1 MEYIKKAL
9 KNEID
14 KLKNSI
20 DKIRIEI
27 EEKKIIKEDII
38 IQGKE
43 YDNDENKYSYDNI
56 YMKELMK

>member
-27 EEKKIIKEDII
+27 EEKK
-38 IQGKE
+38 
-43 YDNDENKYSYDNI
+43 
-56 YMKELMK
+56 